1 MCAEST
7 VIDNVEA
14 GRFELHVDGELRSFA
29 NYRERS
35 GALVVPHVETIRRY
49 RGNGFAERLMDG
61 VVKDLRETGRGI
73 VPICPYAVEYLRAR
87 PATHDLLSRQP
98 NRGENP

>member
-1 MCAEST
+1 M
-7 VIDNVEA
+7 IDNLQA

-61 VVKDLRETGRGI
+61 VVKDLRETGRRI
-73 VPICPYAVEYLRAR
+73 VDHRPCGRSNRNWVAVRLG
-87 PATHDLLSRQP
+87 P
-98 NRGENP
+98 NVRIGRVSGCER